1 MGAPDEETQSAR
13 PNDSPDDPR
22 QIEPSSSAGRF
33 LSLAA
38 DDITAALE
46 LPYATDDTMPGVL
59 ESKSLLT
66 MTHLWDRKAWAA
78 HKSELRWVPMLLHWP
93 TSSILRAIRLP
104 LACILL
110 ATMLVILT
118 NRLLDLFDIP
128 RFTLPLAPLSLQA
141 SSIGLLLVFRNN
153 QTHDRL
159 KEAQRALG
167 GLGALAREVMQLL
180 VVHSPMEHSRD
191 VALAARLLAL
201 FGWTLRSQCRH
212 EPEEIVDTAEALLPR
227 AHNWLLDQEDRPA
240 AVLLRLR
247 AVIGSLRNR
256 NALSSDAFKFIE
268 ERLAKLSAVDA
279 TCVRLATFPVPPS
292 YHRHGSR
299 AILVWLSSLPFVLEG
314 LSAKP
319 IQTFLCVATTTWLL
333 LGIDQIAIEV
343 EQPLDVLP
351 LHVFASNMAR
361 DVRTVLA
368 SWTSMPSLPAPGD
381 GYEDQLGYAREVLA
395 SPSRRSSVRHSRHSG
410 ESATGS
416 DASASPA
423 GGGVGAKDKD
433 L

>member
-1 MGAPDEETQSAR
+1 MAV
-13 PNDSPDDPR
+13 
-22 QIEPSSSAGRF
+22 
-33 LSLAA
+33 
-38 DDITAALE
+38 DDISAALE
-46 LPYATDDTMPGVL
+46 LPYANDDRMPGVL

-66 MTHLWDRKAWAA
+66 MRHLWDSKAWAA
-78 HKSELRWVPMLLHWP
+78 HKSELRWVQMIMHWP

-104 LACILL
+104 FIAIVTSTLL
-110 ATMLVILT
+110 IIIT
-118 NRLLDLFDIP
+118 NRMLDVLQMP
-128 RFTLPLAPLSLQA
+128 RLSLPLAPLSLQA

-167 GLGALAREVMQLL
+167 GLGALAREIMHLI
-180 VVHSPMEHSRD
+180 VVHADAENSRD

-212 EPEEIVDTAEALLPR
+212 EPDELEEIAKALLPR

-240 AVLLRLR
+240 AVLLRVR
-247 AVIGSLRNR
+247 AVIGSLRAS
-256 NALSSDAFKFIE
+256 NALGSDAFKFIE

-299 AILVWLSSLPFVLEG
+299 AILLWLSSLPFVLEG
-314 LSAKP
+314 LDATP
-319 IQTFLCVATTTWLL
+319 LQTFLAVVTTTWLL

-351 LHVFASNMAR
+351 LHVFASNMAK

-368 SWTSMPSLPAPGD
+368 SWATMPSLPHAGDDESLLGHAGEIMASPQRRASVSTRSSRSLSHEDRARAASGSPAPAELPEA
-381 GYEDQLGYAREVLA
+381 YMPEHREV
-395 SPSRRSSVRHSRHSG
+395 
-410 ESATGS
+410 
-416 DASASPA
+416 
-423 GGGVGAKDKD
+423 KDKD
-433 L
+433 A